1 MSYVRYNNSNIE
13 IVNDAGHIVYDN
25 SAKIS
30 AKLTPEYFRG
40 CKKPG
45 YRAL

>member
-25 SAKIS
+25 SAKKIS
-30 AKLTPEYFRG
+30 AKLTPE
-40 CKKPG
+40 
-45 YRAL
+45 